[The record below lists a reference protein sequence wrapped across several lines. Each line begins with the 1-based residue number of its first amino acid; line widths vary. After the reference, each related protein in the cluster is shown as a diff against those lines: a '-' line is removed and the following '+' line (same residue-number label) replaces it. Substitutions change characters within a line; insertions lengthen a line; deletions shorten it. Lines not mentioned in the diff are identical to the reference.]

1 MKFYCNFIEQIQNPM
16 KIKIHSICLLLFFA
30 SLVSIGFGQGVQRFR
45 MPHGLTTD
53 DFVTNTIILKIKPEY
68 ASSCKNDHIELPM
81 LISVFQQLD
90 VDQLQKK
97 FPNISPPVQKT
108 NSCGQKFA
116 DLSLIYEI
124 KYLASENIEIAINN
138 IISTGLVEY
147 AQPHYISKMLDYI
160 PSDPLIANQYHLN
173 TIKALSA
180 WDIVKGDTNI
190 VIGISDWGVDVTH
203 PDLINN
209 IKYNY
214 LDPIDGIDNDNDGYL
229 DNYRGWDM
237 GENDNN
243 PSGYISHGTFTA
255 GLSSA
260 TTDNNVGISGT
271 GFNCKFLPVKVCN
284 AAGQGTMTYESIV
297 YAVEH
302 GCSIVNCSWGNTFYS
317 GQYGQDVVDYATIN
331 RGALVIAA
339 CGNDNNAVPFFPAS
353 YNYVLSVAASDIN
366 DHKANF
372 SSYGHFV
379 DIVAP
384 GDNVWSTGMGGIYG
398 SSGGTSFSA
407 PITAGCAALLK
418 CRYPSLSGL
427 QIGEKLKVAADIID
441 TIPFNLPYYDLLG
454 SGRVNIFNALNDSV
468 HPSVQMNNIIYK
480 NNNNEALANPTD
492 TIFISGDFINYLSP
506 TSNNFKVTI
515 SCASSH
521 VSLIDSVFNAG
532 LIPTLGT
539 KNNAADPFS
548 ILIKP
553 TIPLNENLIFKF
565 TFSDNDYRAVQHYYV
580 YANKDYI
587 DIDTNKIATTLTSD
601 GVWGYINGN
610 SLQGLGFRYNNSET
624 MMYSGGFIIGKSGTQ
639 VCDVL
644 YSDPGLWDHDFTVM
658 SSLERIIPSVFSDFD
673 VEGIFNDSQAGTSKI
688 NVQVT
693 QRAYAWN
700 APPNDKF
707 IIIEYAIKNMN
718 AYALSGIYAG
728 LYADWDIGQS
738 TTNRIEY
745 DAASKTGYC
754 FSASGSDY
762 AGIALISAGTP
773 FHYAFDNN
781 GDNGSIKITD
791 GFTTNEK
798 FVALKTN
805 RHESGLSGYGND
817 VSEMLSSGP
826 HTIAAGDSV
835 VIAFALI
842 AGDHLGDIQNSAA
855 AANQVYY
862 QTGISPTDAA
872 TENVVLF
879 QNQPNPFNDKTK
891 ISFYLNKRS
900 ALELSYFDISGNVT
914 DIVFAGSLDKGTHSF
929 VLNKTLKPGIYV
941 YTLSGE
947 GFCLNKKMCVI
958 K

>member
-1 MKFYCNFIEQIQNPM
+1 M
-16 KIKIHSICLLLFFA
+16 KIKIHGIFLLLFFV
-30 SLVSIGFGQGVQRFR
+30 SLVSISFGQDVQRFR
-45 MPHGLTTD
+45 MPHGATTD
-53 DFVTNTIILKIKPEY
+53 DFVKNTIILKIKPEY
-68 ASSCKNDHIELPM
+68 ASSCKKSQIDLPP
-81 LISVFQQLD
+81 LFYVFQQLD

-97 FPNISPPVQKT
+97 FPDISPPKQKT

-124 KYLASENIEIAINN
+124 KYLSSEKLETAIND
-138 IISTGLVEY
+138 IIATGMVEY
-147 AQPHYISKMLDYI
+147 AQPHYISKMLDYV
-160 PSDPLIANQYHLN
+160 PGDPLIANQYHLN
-173 TIKALSA
+173 TIKIFSA

-203 PDLINN
+203 PDLIDN

-214 LDPIDGIDNDNDGYL
+214 LDPIDGIDNDNDGYM

-271 GFNCKFLPVKVCN
+271 GFKCKFLPVKVCN

-302 GCSIVNCSWGNTFYS
+302 GCSIVNCSWGSTFYS
-317 GQYGQDVVDYATIN
+317 GQYGQDVIDYATIN

-366 DHKANF
+366 DYKANF

-418 CRYPSLSGL
+418 CRFPSLSGL

-454 SGRVNIFNALNDSV
+454 SGRLNIFNALNDST
-468 HPSVQMNNIIYK
+468 HPSVQMQHIVYK
-480 NNNNEALANPTD
+480 NNKNEVDANPTD
-492 TIFISGDFINYLSP
+492 TVFISGDFINYLAPS
-506 TSNNFKVTI
+506 SNNLKVTI
-515 SCASSH
+515 SCASPH
-521 VSLIDSVFNAG
+521 ATFIDSVFNAG
-532 LIPTLGT
+532 VIPTLGSI
-539 KNNAADPFS
+539 NNVAAPFS
-548 ILIKP
+548 VIIKP
-553 TIPLNENLIFKF
+553 TIPLNENLIFKL
-565 TFSDNDYRAVQHYYV
+565 TFSDNDYHAVQHFYV

-587 DIDTNKIATTLTSD
+587 DIDTNKIATTLASS
-601 GVWGYINGN
+601 GGWGYINGN
-610 SLQGLGFRYNNSET
+610 SLQGLGFRYDNGEP
-624 MMYSGGFIIGKSGTQ
+624 MMYYGGFLIGKSGTQ

-644 YSDPGLWDHDFTVM
+644 INDSMGFDHDFAVT
-658 SSLERIIPSVFSDFD
+658 SSLNRVIPSVFSDFD
-673 VEGIFNDSQAGTSKI
+673 VMGIFNDSQAGPSKI

-693 QRAYAWN
+693 QRAFAWN
-700 APPNDKF
+700 AAPNDKF
-707 IIIEYAIKNMN
+707 IIIEYTIKNVN

-728 LYADWDIGQS
+728 LYADWDINDAS
-738 TTNRIEY
+738 MNRIEY
-745 DAASKTGYC
+745 DAGSKTGYC
-754 FSASGSDY
+754 FSTGGSDY
-762 AGIALISAGTP
+762 AGISLISQGTP

-805 RHESGLSGYGND
+805 RHDAGLSGYGND

-835 VIAFALI
+835 VIAFALM

-855 AANQVYY
+855 AASQVYY
-862 QTGISPTDAA
+862 QTGISTAEGE

-891 ISFYLNKRS
+891 ISFYLNKKS
-900 ALELSYFDISGNVT
+900 AVELSYCDIPGNVT
-914 DIVFAGSLDKGTHSF
+914 DVVFAGSLDKGTHSF
-929 VLNKTLKPGIYV
+929 VLNKALKPGIYV
-941 YTLSGE
+941 YTLSCE
-947 GFCLNKKMCVI
+947 GICLKKKMCVI